1 MIVIYSLF
9 ALLVPVAIL
18 VAVVYFIVKFVA
30 KGDAE
35 AKMLTPREFGLELGI
50 FVSLFTS
57 IVALVNIAFA
67 AIDKK
72 FPDILATDNNYY
84 NYTGPMSEDIRI
96 AVAVIVVAF
105 PVYLFLVWMRAR
117 TLKNNPVRASI
128 PAMKYQNYITIFFSI
143 VFIIGT
149 LISVV
154 YSYIGGEISSAN
166 GLKALLVIIL
176 SIALFFYY
184 YISLKRDYSKSSS
197 LSTAL
202 IVLSL
207 IAVFGSVFYSVSVL
221 GSPAEVRKMRID
233 DKRLTDLYSIQQQIL
248 TYWQQKK
255 TLPTSTQAFTADGFG
270 GGMIIPKDPVSKEP
284 YAYKIIENSSIVKA
298 KGQDCVA
305 YYPNKYNRYNNNGE
319 VISYDISKISCE
331 MPSQAVFEI
340 CANFE
345 TSRMYDENG
354 TDQSANVAFDY
365 ASPKY
370 NSSTADAI
378 YYGGSYDKSPVWNHP
393 AANTCFKRTIDPT
406 KYPNY

>member
-9 ALLVPVAIL
+9 AFMVPVAIL
-18 VAVVYFIVKFVA
+18 AGVVYFIVKMVS
-30 KGDAE
+30 KSE
-35 AKMLTPREFGLELGI
+35 TESKMLTPKEFGFELGI

-57 IVALVNIAFA
+57 IVALVNIVFA

-72 FPDILATDNNYY
+72 FPDILAVDNYY
-84 NYTGPMSEDIRI
+84 GYTGAMSEDIRI

-117 TLKNNPVRASI
+117 YLRANVNRAI
-128 PAMKYQNYITIFFSI
+128 LPAMKYQNYITIFFSI

-149 LISVV
+149 LITVV

-166 GLKALLVIIL
+166 GLKALLVFVL
-176 SIALFFYY
+176 SIALFVYY
-184 YISLKRDYSKSSS
+184 YVSLKRDYSKSSS
-197 LSTAL
+197 LSTVL
-202 IVLSL
+202 IVISL
-207 IAVFGSVFYSVSVL
+207 ALVFGAVFYSVSVL
-221 GSPAEVRKMRID
+221 GSPAQVRKMRID
-233 DKRLTDLYSIQQQIL
+233 DKRLTDLSSIQQQIL
-248 TYWQQKK
+248 SYWQQKRV
-255 TLPTSTQAFTADGFG
+255 LPESTEAFSADGLG
-270 GGMIIPKDPVSKEP
+270 SGMIIPKDPVSKEA
-284 YAYKIIENSSIVKA
+284 YAYKVIENSKTIKG
-298 KGQDCVA
+298 KGQDCVT
-305 YYPNKYNRYNNNGE
+305 YYPNKYNHYTANGE
-319 VISYDISKISCE
+319 VVNYDLSKISCD
-331 MPSQAVFEI
+331 MPSNAVFEI

-370 NSSTADAI
+370 ASYTSEAM

-393 AANTCFKRTIDPT
+393 ATTTCFKRTIEPT